1 MSMDGAILERYST
14 ASKGYENGLCCCAID
29 YDPKYL
35 KAIPEE
41 VLDRDYG
48 CGDPTRYV
56 RPGEVVLDLGSGSG
70 KVCFIAAQIVGP
82 QGRVIGVDMNDDML
96 GLARRAQLTVA
107 ERLQYNNVEF
117 RKGRIEDLGLN
128 LELVDDYLRQHPV
141 RSALDLSRLQDQME
155 RFRTE
160 SPLIPDNSVDVI
172 ISNCVLNLVSTDQ
185 KRKLFA
191 EIHRVLKPGGRAVIS
206 DIVSDEDVPLHLQ
219 QNPELWSG
227 CYSGAIREDLFIQ
240 AFTDVGMYGVEILK
254 RDGPPWQIVEGIE
267 FRSVTVVAYKGK
279 EGPCWDLKQAVIYRG
294 PFKRVEDDDGHTLE
308 RGVRMA
314 ICDKTYRI
322 FSREPYRAFFE
333 FVDPNTPVELEAAQP
348 FPCDLPN
355 PVRHPRETKYGENL
369 LGAGSASCAC
379 APAVGQEYVLAA
391 TPPEAVTPVEPLIK
405 PKQIYIFEQACCA
418 PTTSATLVTALKRR
432 LGEDSDIQIFDLG
445 KASGRVPVPFD
456 LLLKIQQDGNKCLPA
471 LVVDGQTLTEGWL
484 PRYTDLASYFDT
496 GRPLSTAAR
505 AEERKSCC

>member
-48 CGDPTRYV
+48 CGDPTKYV
-56 RPGEVVLDLGSGSG
+56 RQGEVVLDLGSGSG

-82 QGRVIGVDMNDDML
+82 EGRVIGVDMNDDML
-96 GLARRAQLTVA
+96 SLSRRAQLTVA
-107 ERLQYNNVEF
+107 ERLQYSNVEF
-117 RKGRIEDLGLN
+117 RKGRIEDLKLN
-128 LELVDDYLRQHPV
+128 LELVDAYLQKNPV
-141 RSALDLSRLQDQME
+141 RDALDLSKLQDQLE
-155 RFRTE
+155 RFRAD

-191 EIHRVLKPGGRAVIS
+191 EIYRVLKPGGRVVIS

-219 QNPELWSG
+219 QDPELWSG
-227 CYSGAIREDLFIQ
+227 CYSGAIREDLFIE

-254 RDGPPWQIVEGIE
+254 RDGPPWQTVEGIE
-267 FRSVTVVAYKGK
+267 FRSMTVVAYKGK
-279 EGPCWDLKQAVIYRG
+279 EGPCWDLKQAVVYRG

-322 FSREPYRAFFE
+322 FSREPYRSFFE
-333 FVDPNTPVELEAAQP
+333 FVEPNAPIDPESAQP
-348 FPCDLPN
+348 FPCDIPN

-369 LGAGSASCAC
+369 LSAGSSSCAC
-379 APAVGQEYVLAA
+379 APASVSDVIA
-391 TPPEAVTPVEPLIK
+391 TANPNPIVREAVIQ
-405 PKQIYIFEQACCA
+405 PKQIYLFEQACCT
-418 PTTSATLVTALKRR
+418 PTTSATLATSLKRR
-432 LGEDSDIQIFDLG
+432 FGEASDIQVFDLG
-445 KASGRVPVPFD
+445 KATGNLPVPFE

-471 LVVDGQTLTEGWL
+471 LVVDGKVLTEGWL
-484 PRYTDLASYFDT
+484 PRYSDLISYFDT
-496 GRPLSTAAR
+496 GRQLSPSSR
-505 AEERKSCC
+505 AEAPKSCC